1 MKRFMLLSV
10 LAIGCADSDA
20 PVPTIAPAPA
30 PAHKTPV
37 AAPAAGGHTVWS
49 NAHEAP
55 APRPVE
61 AGPATPA
68 ELLPPVQFARRPR
81 RRMNVDQ
88 LSDAMRRVS
97 GGIGWTNDRGDDL
110 FESLAATLGR
120 PDYVQRTVEELEPT
134 VLFQKFLDDAAR
146 DVCTRMLAADLAA
159 LQAEAEAD
167 PDNPPADRILLR
179 HVDADDTI
187 ADAPDAV
194 DRNLRHLLAWFHGRE
209 VRDANDLAHLKT
221 LVEQAAALT
230 DDPTQ
235 SWLGVC
241 GVLFTH
247 PDFYTY

>member
-1 MKRFMLLSV
+1 MKHLTLLGIMT
-10 LAIGCADSDA
+10 LGCAA
-20 PVPTIAPAPA
+20 PSAPEPPASEAPTG
-30 PAHKTPV
+30 KTPV
-37 AAPAAGGHTVWS
+37 ASPAQESGRTVWG
-49 NAHEAP
+49 NEREAP

-68 ELLPPVQFARRPR
+68 ELRPPVNIARRPR

-97 GGIGWTNDRGDDL
+97 GGIGWTNARGDDL

-120 PDYVQRTVEELEPT
+120 PDYIQRTVEELEPT

-146 DVCTRMLAADLAA
+146 DVCTRMLAADMAS
-159 LQAEAEAD
+159 LQAEAAAD
-167 PDNPPADRILLR
+167 PENPPTARILLR

-194 DRNLRHLLAWFHGRE
+194 DRNLRHLLAWFHGRDA
-209 VRDANDLAHLKT
+209 RDADSLAYLKV
-221 LVEQAAALT
+221 LVESAAALT